1 MAQIRVTEEAR
12 RNLEELIE
20 VLNLPDDTRP
30 RVRDSLRT
38 LIVAPESGRDLLP
51 PFAPARWVIGPWRW
65 MILVYLYDD
74 ATDVATV
81 IAIQDGRSRDAAS
94 STST

>member
-1 MAQIRVTEEAR
+1 MTQIRVTEEAR

-20 VLNLPDDTRP
+20 VLDLPDDTRP
-30 RVRDSLRT
+30 RVRDCLRT
-38 LIVAPESGRDLLP
+38 LIVAPESGRGLLP

-94 STST
+94 STSM